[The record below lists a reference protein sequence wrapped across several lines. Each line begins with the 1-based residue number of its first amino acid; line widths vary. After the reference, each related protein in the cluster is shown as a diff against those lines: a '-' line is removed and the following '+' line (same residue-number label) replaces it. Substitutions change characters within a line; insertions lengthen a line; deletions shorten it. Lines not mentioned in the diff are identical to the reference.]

1 MKEEDLKNKSKEL
14 LAVSPYGKVPVVV
27 VEGKSIYES
36 AVIGEY
42 LDEVYPQTRLM
53 PEDPYER
60 AQVRIWTDYV
70 ATRLSPPQARIRK
83 AAKPE
88 DAQDSW
94 PDLYTALEYIERHLK
109 STEGLWFVG
118 GSFSMAD
125 INFLPFIDRLP
136 AMEAGLIEKYPAIK
150 SWLDAFK
157 DRKSYQ
163 DTLTDV

>member
-27 VEGKSIYES
+27 VEDRSIYES

-42 LDEVYPQTRLM
+42 LDEVYPQVRLM

-70 ATRLSPPQARIRK
+70 ASRLSPPQARIRK
-83 AAKPE
+83 SEKPE
-88 DAQDSW
+88 DAKDSW
-94 PDLYTALEYIERHLK
+94 PELYKALEYIERHLK
-109 STEGLWFVG
+109 STEGPWFVG
-118 GSFSMAD
+118 GGFSMAD

-136 AMEAGLIEKYPAIK
+136 AMEDGLMDKYPAIK
-150 SWLDAFK
+150 SWHDAFRE
-157 DRKSYQ
+157 RKSYQ

>member
-42 LDEVYPQTRLM
+42 LDEVYPEVRLM
-53 PEDPYER
+53 PKDPYER

-70 ATRLSPPQARIRK
+70 ATRLSPAQSRIRR
-83 AAKPE
+83 ADKPE
-88 DAQDSW
+88 DAEHAW
-94 PDLYTALEYIERHLK
+94 PELHKALEYIERHLK
-109 STEGLWFVG
+109 STEGPWFVG
-118 GSFSMAD
+118 GSYSMAD

-136 AMEAGLIEKYPAIK
+136 AMEDSLMEKYPAIK
-150 SWLDAFK
+150 NWHDAFRE
-157 DRKSYQ
+157 RKSYQ
-163 DTLTDV
+163 DTHTDV

>member
-27 VEGKSIYES
+27 VDGKSIYES

-42 LDEVYPQTRLM
+42 LDEVYPEVTLM
-53 PEDPYER
+53 PEDPYQR

-70 ATRLSPPQARIRK
+70 ATRLSPPQARIRYAK
-83 AAKPE
+83 KPE
-88 DAQDSW
+88 DAEEAW
-94 PDLYTALEYIERHLK
+94 PDLHKALEYIERHLK
-109 STEGLWFVG
+109 SCEGPWFVG
-118 GSFSMAD
+118 GKFGMAD

-136 AMEAGLIEKYPAIK
+136 AMEGDLMGKYPAIK
-150 SWLDAFK
+150 SWHDGF
-157 DRKSYQ
+157 RERQSYK